1 MTGLGWALF
10 GLTGLGAGFFA
21 RSEYEKKHFV
31 TETFELTS
39 EKLREE
45 ERNFVFLSDL
55 HNNQFGKNQ
64 EKLLRAIEAGRGAD
78 RRRYDGVQ
86 TGKAGSGTVS

>member
-39 EKLREE
+39 E
-45 ERNFVFLSDL
+45 S
-55 HNNQFGKNQ
+55 
-64 EKLLRAIEAGRGAD
+64 
-78 RRRYDGVQ
+78 
-86 TGKAGSGTVS
+86 

>member
-1 MTGLGWALF
+1 MKKKPEESNEKRGSAMTGLGWALF

-39 EKLREE
+39 EIGRASCRE
-45 ERNFVFLSDL
+45 RVYVL
-55 HNNQFGKNQ
+55 
-64 EKLLRAIEAGRGAD
+64 
-78 RRRYDGVQ
+78 V
-86 TGKAGSGTVS
+86 